1 MLYAYI
7 ILIKIKY
14 SSHLLYC
21 MLVSLPYTCDLCA
34 EKSTDDTVIKYYLL
48 SMQFTLC

>member
-34 EKSTDDTVIKYYLL
+34 EKSTDDTVNIICCQCN
-48 SMQFTLC
+48 SLCAE